1 MQKKKAVFSA
11 IGLLLSF
18 ALLTACSSPAEIDGS
33 TPGTTNTTST
43 ASSGSTG
50 SSGMDP
56 SGTTGSVPASST
68 GTPSADGTTTGSEPS
83 KTSPAPSGTPAPST
97 GKPTGGSPSSSGH
110 TGSSG
115 SSGGSSGSSQSGS
128 SGTQT
133 PPPAPTVEKAGKGDE
148 KAVADKVLAYINQ
161 FRQEGGVPAATKLP
175 GLTEL
180 SEYRSRQL
188 VTNFAHDT
196 RAEREAATALK
207 YGEYIIPSEW
217 GMTGDPYYE
226 YAAQEAIGYSN
237 ISGSIDTI
245 ANVLTSALRESPGH
259 WRYVG
264 ADAKYQYIAVGV
276 TYNSGTW
283 YCCVNVA
290 RENLDQLYNY
300 QP

>member
-1 MQKKKAVFSA
+1 MQKKKAVFAA

-18 ALLTACSSPAEIDGS
+18 ALLTACSSPAKIDGD
-33 TPGTTNTTST
+33 TTGTTNTA
-43 ASSGSTG
+43 ASSRTG
-50 SSGMDP
+50 SSDTDP
-56 SGTTGSVPASST
+56 SGTTESVPASST
-68 GTPSADGTTTGSEPS
+68 GSPSAGGTGTGSEPS
-83 KTSPAPSGTPAPST
+83 KTSPDPSGTPAPST
-97 GKPTGGSPSSSGH
+97 GRPTGGSPGSSGN

-115 SSGGSSGSSQSGS
+115 SSGSSGGSSQSGS

-188 VTNFAHDT
+188 VTNFEHDT
-196 RAEREAATALK
+196 HDIREAAAELK

-226 YAAQEAIGYSN
+226 VNAGEAIGMGGWA
-237 ISGSIDTI
+237 GSIDTVAKAI
-245 ANVLTSALRESPGH
+245 ASGFRDSAGH
-259 WRYVG
+259 WAYVG
-264 ADAKYQYIAVGV
+264 ADPKYQYIAVGV
-276 TYNSGTW
+276 TYNSGMW
-283 YCCVNVA
+283 YCCVYVA
-290 RENLDQLYNY
+290 QKDLDQLYNY
-300 QP
+300 QA

>member
-1 MQKKKAVFSA
+1 MQKKKAVFAA

-97 GKPTGGSPSSSGH
+97 GKPTGGSPGSSGH

-115 SSGGSSGSSQSGS
+115 SSGGSSGSGQSGS

-133 PPPAPTVEKAGKGDE
+133 PPPAPAAEKAGKGDE

-175 GLTEL
+175 GLTEYA
-180 SEYRSRQL
+180 EYRSRQL

-196 RAEREAATALK
+196 RAEREAATALNDCAPEF
-207 YGEYIIPSEW
+207 Y
-217 GMTGDPYYE
+217 MLGDCTAPKNIRQATNMAYHIVRN
-226 YAAQEAIGYSN
+226 IG
-237 ISGSIDTI
+237 
-245 ANVLTSALRESPGH
+245 VR
-259 WRYVG
+259 
-264 ADAKYQYIAVGV
+264 
-276 TYNSGTW
+276 
-283 YCCVNVA
+283 
-290 RENLDQLYNY
+290 
-300 QP
+300 

>member
-1 MQKKKAVFSA
+1 MQKKKAVFAA

-68 GTPSADGTTTGSEPS
+68 GSPSAGGTTTGSEPS

-97 GKPTGGSPSSSGH
+97 GKPTGGSPGSSGH

-115 SSGGSSGSSQSGS
+115 SSGGSSGSGQSGS

-133 PPPAPTVEKAGKGDE
+133 PPPAPAAEKAGKGDE

-175 GLTEL
+175 GLTEYA
-180 SEYRSRQL
+180 EYRSRQL

-217 GMTGDPYYE
+217 GMTGDPYYT
-226 YAAQEAIGYSN
+226 AHAGEAIGNSGV
-237 ISGSIDTI
+237 SGSIDTV
-245 ANVLTSALRESPGH
+245 AKVLASALRESSGH
-259 WRYVG
+259 WSYVG
-264 ADAKYQYIAVGV
+264 ENSKNKYIAVGV
-276 TYNSGTW
+276 SYEKGTW
-283 YCCVNVA
+283 YCCVCVT
-290 RENLDQLYNY
+290 DQNTDLL
-300 QP
+300 